1 MRRFFLSH
9 LIYIPIDYLRQLTN
23 TLFPWQKMISCVTKT
38 LVLN

>member
-23 TLFPWQKMISCVTKT
+23 TLF
-38 LVLN
+38 LVKNDFLRD

>member
-23 TLFPWQKMISCVTKT
+23 TLFP
-38 LVLN
+38 LVKNDFLRD